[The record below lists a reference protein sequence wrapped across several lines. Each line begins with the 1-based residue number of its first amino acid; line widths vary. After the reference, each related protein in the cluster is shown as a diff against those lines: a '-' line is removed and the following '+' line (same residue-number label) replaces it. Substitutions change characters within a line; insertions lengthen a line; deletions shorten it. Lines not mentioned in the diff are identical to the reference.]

1 MEIDGFIMPV
11 DVDYLI
17 FSWICDEDEEYISNR
32 RKNHMVRQVS
42 KLTRC
47 SAGCANHPPV
57 PAILSGD
64 PGTGAVSEGA
74 TAASGGGDEDLRGR

>member
-1 MEIDGFIMPV
+1 MPV
-11 DVDYLI
+11 NCSI
-17 FSWICDEDEEYISNR
+17 FSRICDEDEEYFSNG

-47 SAGCANHPPV
+47 SAGCAHHPAV

-74 TAASGGGDEDLRGR
+74 TAASGGGDEDSRGR